1 MRNSIKLSCV
11 LIFMFQFVWSQ
22 TKSPSE
28 FLGFELGERF
38 SMHHQVTDYFKH
50 VADQNDNVKL
60 VKYGNTYE
68 KRPLHVAIVTSQEN
82 FSRLEEIRMNQLR
95 AARMIEG
102 DGQKQDV
109 AVLWL
114 SYNVHGNESVS
125 TEVAM
130 KMLYELINPDNKET
144 KQWLKNTI
152 VIIDPCLNP
161 DGRER
166 YVNWYIQHGNMPY
179 NSNPD
184 ANEHHEPWPGG
195 RTNHYFFDLNR
206 DWAWATQ
213 VETQQ
218 RLVLYNNWM
227 PNVHVDFHEMGVDDS
242 YYFAPA
248 AAPFH
253 EVITD
258 FQKEFQV
265 KVGENHAKY
274 FDQKGWLYFTKE
286 TFDLLYPSYGDTYP
300 TMNGGI
306 GMTYEQAGSGRAGL
320 GILNKGEDLLTL
332 KDRIEH
338 HFTTSLSTLEVTS
351 ENAVALNDQ
360 FSSYFK
366 SAQQSPKDEYKT
378 YVIKN
383 NNEDKVKSLMRLLD
397 RHKIAYGTS
406 SSDMS
411 TKAYNYKE
419 NKITKLDIKKSDL
432 IISSYQPKSNLV
444 KVLFEPETTL
454 SDSLTYDITAWSLP
468 YARGLEAYALKTR
481 LEPDPYEKEQNRK
494 TSESLSVPYAYVSK
508 WNSTEDLAY
517 LSYLLQKKIKVRFSQ
532 KPFRIE
538 GKNFAPGSLVITR
551 AGNEKFEN
559 FDSIIRNSALQFE
572 RHLTEVKS
580 GLVTSGADFGSG
592 RVHYIKAPKVALL
605 TGKEISSYNV
615 GSIWHFFEQQIKY
628 KISILNT
635 SYFSKVDLH
644 DYDVL
649 IIPSGN
655 YHKVLDKEQLTALN
669 QWVQK
674 GGKIIAFSSA
684 ISVFAASDDFEISVY
699 ESEDME
705 KAALKSRDSLRK
717 ENRLKTYNDSERIAL
732 SNWISGSIFK
742 VSLDNTNPLGFGYGK
757 EYYTLK
763 QGRQR
768 YAYLKNGYNVSVM
781 EGEVNQISG
790 FAGTNA
796 LKGIET
802 SLVYGVENKGK
813 GTVVYL
819 VDDPLFRS
827 FWENGKLLFGNA
839 IFMVGQ

>member
-1 MRNSIKLSCV
+1 MRNSLKFSFA
-11 LIFMFQFVWSQ
+11 LIFIGQLLWSQ
-22 TKSPSE
+22 TKSPSD
-28 FLGFELGERF
+28 FLGYELGERF
-38 SMHHQVTDYFKH
+38 SMHYQVTDYFEH
-50 VADQNDNVKL
+50 VADHNDNVKL
-60 VKYGNTYE
+60 IKYGSTYE
-68 KRPLHVAIVTSQEN
+68 KRPLQVAVVSSPEN
-82 FSRLEEIRMNQLR
+82 FNRLEEIRMNQLR
-95 AARMIEG
+95 AAKMIEG
-102 DGQKQDV
+102 KEEKQDV
-109 AVLWL
+109 AIVWF

-130 KMLYELINPDNKET
+130 KMLYELIDPENRET

-166 YVNWYIQHGNMPY
+166 YVNWYTQHGNMPY
-179 NSNPD
+179 NSNAD

-213 VETQQ
+213 IETQH
-218 RLVLYNNWM
+218 RLELYNNWL

-253 EVITD
+253 EVVSD
-258 FQKEFQV
+258 FQKEFQI
-265 KVGENHAKY
+265 KIGRNHAKY

-300 TMNGGI
+300 TLNGSI

-320 GILNKGEDLLTL
+320 GVLNKAEELLTL

-338 HFTTSLSTLEVTS
+338 HLTTSLSTLEVTS
-351 ENAVALNDQ
+351 ENADELNDQ
-360 FSSYFK
+360 FSEYFETSLKAPRDEFK
-366 SAQQSPKDEYKT
+366 S
-378 YVIKN
+378 YVIKKD
-383 NNEDKVKSLMRLLD
+383 NEDKVKSLLRLLD
-397 RHKIAYGTS
+397 RHKIKYGIA
-406 SSDMS
+406 SSDLS
-411 TKAYNYKE
+411 TKGFNYKE
-419 NKITKLDIKKSDL
+419 NKTTKLDIKKSDI

-481 LEPDPYEKEQNRK
+481 IESVPYTKEELQK
-494 TSESLSVPYAYVSK
+494 SSESLSQPYAYISK
-508 WNSTEDLAY
+508 WNSSEDVAY

-532 KPFRIE
+532 KPFGIG

-551 AGNEKFEN
+551 AGNEMHKD
-559 FDSIIRNSALQFE
+559 FDSIIRNSAIMFDRE
-572 RHLTEVKS
+572 LTEAGS
-580 GLVTSGADFGSG
+580 GWATSGTDLGSG
-592 RVHYIKAPKVALL
+592 RVHYLKAPKIALL
-605 TGKEISSYNV
+605 TGKETSSYNF

-628 KISILNT
+628 KVNILNT
-635 SYFSKVDLH
+635 SYFSEVDLH

-649 IIPSGN
+649 IIPSGY
-655 YHKVLDKEQLTALN
+655 YHELLDKEQLTALN

-699 ESEDME
+699 ESEDMKKE
-705 KAALKSRDSLRK
+705 ALKRKDSLRK
-717 ENRLKTYNDSERIAL
+717 ENRLKTYNDAQRIAI
-732 SNWISGSIFK
+732 SNYISGSIFK
-742 VSLDNTNPLGFGYGK
+742 ASLDNTNPLGYGYGR

-763 QGRQR
+763 QGGRR
-768 YAYLKNGYNVSVM
+768 YAYLKNGYNVSVISDKTK
-781 EGEVNQISG
+781 QISG
-790 FAGTNA
+790 FAGANA
-796 LKGIET
+796 LEGVGT

-813 GTVVYL
+813 GAIVYL
-819 VDDPLFRS
+819 VDDPMFRS

-839 IFMVGQ
+839 VFMVGQ